1 MTRFYD
7 LRLQREVHGLQCR
20 AFKEL
25 FRKLGILERR
35 DAVESAVLVSVVRSQ
50 GPAGQEGTKAEE
62 GKKLT
67 SLWDF
72 PTEMIFSGG
81 IFSASQISKDN
92 FDTVILDFEH
102 ILLQNSGKCLC
113 S

>member
-1 MTRFYD
+1 MQSVQGTH
-7 LRLQREVHGLQCR
+7 QKV
-20 AFKEL
+20 
-25 FRKLGILERR
+25 R
-35 DAVESAVLVSVVRSQ
+35 DSQEEGCVESAALVSVERSQ
-50 GPAGQEGTKAEE
+50 GPEGQEGTKGEE
-62 GKKLT
+62 GEKLT

>member
-1 MTRFYD
+1 MQSVQGT
-7 LRLQREVHGLQCR
+7 LQKV
-20 AFKEL
+20 
-25 FRKLGILERR
+25 R
-35 DAVESAVLVSVVRSQ
+35 DSQEEGCVESAALVSVERSQ
-50 GPAGQEGTKAEE
+50 GPEGQEGTKGEE
-62 GKKLT
+62 GEKLT

-81 IFSASQISKDN
+81 IFFCKSNKQRQ